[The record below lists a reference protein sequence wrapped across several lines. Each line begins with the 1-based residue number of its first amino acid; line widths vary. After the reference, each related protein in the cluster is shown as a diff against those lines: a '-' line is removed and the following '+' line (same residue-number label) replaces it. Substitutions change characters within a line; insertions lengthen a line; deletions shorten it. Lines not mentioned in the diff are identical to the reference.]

1 MSTFKA
7 IIPVVAAGLL
17 LAGCSAFGPN
27 KNADYRSQGNK
38 IPSLEIPPD
47 LTSPT
52 LDDRYV
58 IPDSKATTF
67 SAYNRERG
75 AAPAS
80 GSTAVL
86 PKIDNARI
94 VRAGDQRWLVVK
106 ATPEKLWPM
115 VKDFWKETGFV
126 IKRET
131 PEIGIIETDWAEN
144 RSKIPEDFIRNT
156 IGRVF
161 DGLYSTGERDKFRT
175 RLEAGADAGTTEI
188 YVSHRGAEEVY
199 TGTDQSSTAWQRRA
213 SDRELEAEMLARMM
227 VKFGYAPDKAT
238 AIAGVTPAPAT
249 STAPRASYDREK
261 GGSLLIGEPFDRAWR
276 RVGLALDRTGFT
288 VEDRDRSKGL
298 FFVRYID
305 PDAEAKS
312 SSSGFLD
319 SLAFWKKDE
328 AAKPQYRIFVAETA
342 SGSKVDVQSADGN
355 TDNSSTAKRILS
367 LLLEQLK

>member
-1 MSTFKA
+1 MLTFKSVTTA
-7 IIPVVAAGLL
+7 VVAGLL

-47 LTSPT
+47 LTSP
-52 LDDRYV
+52 LVDDRYTV
-58 IPDSKATTF
+58 PDGKATTF

-80 GSTAVL
+80 GTTAVL
-86 PKIDNARI
+86 PKIDSAYI

-115 VKDFWKETGFV
+115 VKDFWKETGFT

-131 PEIGIIETDWAEN
+131 PEVGIIDTDWAEN
-144 RSKIPEDFIRNT
+144 RSKIPDDFIRST

-161 DGLYSTGERDKFRT
+161 DGLYSSGERDRFRT
-175 RLEAGADAGTTEI
+175 RLEAGAEPGTTEI
-188 YVSHRGAEEVY
+188 YVSHRGVEEVY
-199 TGTDQSSTAWQRRA
+199 TGTDKLSTAWQNRPA
-213 SDRELEAEMLARMM
+213 DHELEAEMMARMM
-227 VKFGYAPDKAT
+227 VKFGYAPDQKA
-238 AIAGVTPAPAT
+238 AIAGTTAAPASAT
-249 STAPRASYDREK
+249 PPRASYDKDK
-261 GGSLLIGEPFDRAWR
+261 GGSLQIAEAFDRAWR
-276 RVGLALDRTGFT
+276 RIGLALDRTGFT

-305 PDAEAKS
+305 PDAEVQ
-312 SSSGFLD
+312 SSGFLD
-319 SLAFWKKDE
+319 KLAFWRKDE
-328 AAKPQYRIFVAETA
+328 PPKPQYRIYVAEAAGVTN
-342 SGSKVDVQSADGN
+342 VDVQTADGK

>member
-1 MSTFKA
+1 MLTFKSVTTA
-7 IIPVVAAGLL
+7 ALAGLL

-52 LDDRYV
+52 VDDRYV
-58 IPDSKATTF
+58 IPDGKATTF

-80 GSTAVL
+80 GTTAVL

-115 VKDFWKETGFV
+115 VKDFWKEAGFT

-131 PEIGIIETDWAEN
+131 PEVGIIETDWAEN

-161 DGLYSTGERDKFRT
+161 DNLYSTGERDKFRT
-175 RLEAGADAGTTEI
+175 RLEAGAEPGTTEI
-188 YVSHRGAEEVY
+188 YVSHRGVEEVY
-199 TGTDQSSTAWQRRA
+199 TGADKSSTAWQNRPA
-213 SDRELEAEMLARMM
+213 DHELEVEMMARMM
-227 VKFGYAPDKAT
+227 VKFGYAPDKAN
-238 AIAGVTPAPAT
+238 AIAGVTTAPA
-249 STAPRASYDREK
+249 SASAPRATYDKEK
-261 GGSLLIGEPFDRAWR
+261 GGALQISEAFDRAWR

-312 SSSGFLD
+312 SGGFLD
-319 SLAFWKKDE
+319 KLAFWKKDE
-328 AAKPQYRIFVAETA
+328 PAKPQYRIFVAESAGITN
-342 SGSKVDVQSADGN
+342 VEVQAADGK